1 VVVESAQQDNLIGR
15 QLGDY
20 RLKRLIAAGGMARIY
35 QGVDVRLGRAAAIK
49 VLTQD
54 KLEAD
59 QSLSERFQREA
70 RAVAVLDHEN
80 IIPIYQYG
88 EQDGLYFLAMKLI
101 HGGDLAD
108 EMRALQNQQKLMEP
122 RKLLDIMTQVAAALD
137 HAHEAGIVHRDVKPS
152 NILIDRTGRAILTD
166 FGLVLR
172 QQIDKT
178 MGTAFGTPRYIS
190 PEQALASERAV
201 PQSDLYSL
209 AVIIYEAVTGSMVFK
224 ADTAMQVALSHI
236 SEPPPP
242 PSTINPNIPRA
253 VERELLKALAKNPEE
268 RHRTVSEFI
277 DALKDAYG
285 PLIDSPGT
293 GGRFATTPVLSET
306 PDYEALAARKA
317 DERLRDDN
325 WDELAAP
332 PTPQPSRSR
341 RGGLL
346 AVAGLIVVLG
356 IAGVLAL
363 GGFNGDDDAAALAT
377 ATPEPIATAD
387 DPVAIVPLTGGEP
400 VSLVYNFEALALRND
415 GEVPLAVADLSL
427 GAAPGLAGSRIPGG
441 TVPPGSCVLVL
452 LQGRPIDPP
461 EDALCDEI
469 HSQILLDGAAL
480 FWRGQEFGIHL
491 GETAIASCPGVI
503 RGGRDV
509 CHFDWPVVRE

>member
-1 VVVESAQQDNLIGR
+1 VVVQSAKQDNFIGK

-20 RLKRLIAAGGMARIY
+20 RLKHLIAAGGMARIY

-70 RAVAVLDHEN
+70 QAVAVLDHEN

-108 EMRALQNQQKLMEP
+108 EMGQLQRQKKLMDP

-152 NILIDRTGRAILTD
+152 NILIDRTGRAVLTD

-172 QQIDKT
+172 PQIDKT

-242 PSTINPNIPRA
+242 PSSINPNTPRA
-253 VERELLKALAKNPEE
+253 VERELLKALSKDPEE
-268 RHRTVSEFI
+268 RHQTVGEFI
-277 DALKDAYG
+277 AALKDAYG
-285 PLIDSPGT
+285 PLIDSPG
-293 GGRFATTPVLSET
+293 GSGRFTTTPVLSE
-306 PDYEALAARKA
+306 PSDFEALAARRAEKGLS
-317 DERLRDDN
+317 DGSRDD
-325 WDELAAP
+325 LSVPAP
-332 PTPQPSRSR
+332 EPSRMR

-346 AVAGLIVVLG
+346 AVAGLVVVMT

-363 GGFNGDDDAAALAT
+363 GGLNGEGDASLAAT
-377 ATPEPIATAD
+377 ATPEPVATVD
-387 DPVAIVPLTGGEP
+387 DPAVVVPLTGGEP
-400 VSLVYNFEALALRND
+400 VSLVYDFEALALRND
-415 GEVPLAVADLSL
+415 GDVTLAVADLLL

-441 TVPPGSCVLVL
+441 VVPPGSCVLVL
-452 LQGRPIDPP
+452 LQGRPVDPP
-461 EDALCDEI
+461 EEAVCEEI
-469 HSQILLDGAAL
+469 HSQILLDAATL
-480 FWRGQEFGIHL
+480 FWRGQEFEIYL
-491 GETAIASCPGVI
+491 GDTSIATCPGVM
-503 RGGRDV
+503 RGGQDACR
-509 CHFDWPVVRE
+509 FDWPTVRQ